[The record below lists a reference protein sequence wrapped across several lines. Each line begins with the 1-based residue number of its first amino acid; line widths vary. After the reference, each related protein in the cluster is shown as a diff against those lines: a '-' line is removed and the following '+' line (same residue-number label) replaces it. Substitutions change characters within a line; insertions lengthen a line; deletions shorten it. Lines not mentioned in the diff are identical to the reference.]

1 MRRAISKAVS
11 EIFSTLI
18 VALIVLAM
26 SGPLFYFYHQIS
38 STQKSTV
45 NSVINNEILSSEMKI
60 RIIKIGNFSNDIF
73 LFNYGKINVHI
84 ESVIVD
90 GKIIETNQELSAG
103 TMISLSSLVG
113 NVTVTGPLII
123 NANGQYFI
131 E

>member
-1 MRRAISKAVS
+1 MSRAISKAVS

-26 SGPLFYFYHQIS
+26 SGPLMYFYHQIS

-45 NSVINNEILSSEMKI
+45 NSVINNEILSTEMKI

-73 LFNYGKINVHI
+73 LFNYGKINVYI
-84 ESVIVD
+84 ESIIVD
-90 GKIIETNQELSAG
+90 GKIIKTNQELSAG